1 VDKCEYVKGFV
12 KRFRNV
18 YVYRYIGELK
28 DPAEIRAG
36 FRKGFRNTIID
47 IHIVIYNLIS
57 VKMRRVS

>member
-12 KRFRNV
+12 KGFRNV

-36 FRKGFRNTIID
+36 FRNTIID
-47 IHIVIYNLIS
+47 IHSYI
-57 VKMRRVS
+57 